1 MRERAEEQYNPMV
14 VVQNYKRIAQVWLDE
29 PRRREFYKEYEIPY
43 EEEKLRK
50 EVGDISQRLE
60 LKKKLKCKPF
70 EEYLEQ
76 FKGRVWCTKGER
88 KGVE

>member
-43 EEEKLRK
+43 ENIMKKFFYAMLCLVAVGVFGACNDEEEA
-50 EVGDISQRLE
+50 EV
-60 LKKKLKCKPF
+60 
-70 EEYLEQ
+70 
-76 FKGRVWCTKGER
+76 
-88 KGVE
+88 

>member
-60 LKKKLKCKPF
+60 LKKKLKKS
-70 EEYLEQ
+70 LL
-76 FKGRVWCTKGER
+76 KR
-88 KGVE
+88 